1 MAEADLLLV
10 LPVGVVLRR
19 GDALVSNPAAQA
31 LTGYGAGELDHIDR
45 WFEHMFGEEAPRQR
59 AFYERYRS
67 QGFPTRPTLRLR
79 RKDGTL
85 CFVEVAARLLEDGQ
99 EVWTLHDITERHQA
113 DERFRV
119 LFEQSTDAHLL
130 FDKTGIIDCNQ
141 AAVDMLRCRDKKQL
155 LATHPAVFS
164 PPIQPDGRSS
174 HEKSIEMD
182 SIARRDGIH
191 RFDWIHRKL
200 DGTDFPVEVTLNP
213 VVLAG
218 GPALLVVWHD
228 LTQRKEIERALAEAR
243 DKALEATR
251 AKSAF
256 LANMSHELRTP
267 LNAIIGYS
275 ELLLEDAANSAPES
289 VEDLAKISGAGRH
302 LLTLIN
308 DILDLSKIEAG
319 FLKLH
324 REWID
329 VTEMAQEV
337 VQTVSPMAARNGNL
351 VSIEVDPN
359 VTRICADMTRVRQI
373 LLNLMGNASKFTHNG
388 QLGLRV
394 RRQQRQGVPWLAFE
408 VWDTGIGIPQ
418 DLLSHIFDEFV
429 QGDASTTRKFGGTG
443 LGLAITKRLC
453 ELMGGEIA
461 VSSVPGQGSTFVV
474 SMPVEVVGPIERATP
489 QSLPPLSEEAL
500 ALPAD
505 APLVV
510 VIDDDLYAQELMR
523 RTLARGGFRSV
534 PATDGATGLALCRQR
549 KPAAVTLDVL
559 MPGHDGWQV
568 LTALKADPELSSIPV
583 VMVSVLHD
591 RPKGFALGASHYLTK
606 PIDRNELIS
615 TLERYRP
622 LDAPGTALVVEDND
636 ALRVLMERSLTRS
649 GWTVHQ
655 ARNGAEA
662 LEILAQHPPDIVLL
676 DLMMPVMDG
685 FDFLATVRSQPQWQ
699 RLPVIVVTARELSS
713 EERARLEGQAQ
724 RVLEKGLV
732 SPEALLHQV
741 AVAVRSCAPVP

>member
-1 MAEADLLLV
+1 MAEAEILHG

-19 GDALVSNPAAQA
+19 GEELVSNPAAEA
-31 LTGYGAGELDHIDR
+31 LTGYSSAELGHIDR
-45 WFEHMFGEEAPRQR
+45 WFERLFGEDAPHHRSL
-59 AFYERYRS
+59 YEDFRR

-79 RKDGTL
+79 RKDGSH
-85 CFVEVAARLLEDGQ
+85 CFVEVAARVLGEQ

-130 FDKTGIIDCNQ
+130 FDKDGIIDCNQ
-141 AAVDMLRCRDKKQL
+141 AAVDLLRCRDKQQL

-164 PPIQPDGRSS
+164 PPQQPDGRSS
-174 HEKSIEMD
+174 HEKSVEMD
-182 SIARRDGIH
+182 SIARREGRH

-213 VVLAG
+213 VTLPG

-228 LTQRKEIERALAEAR
+228 LTQRKATERALAEAR

-275 ELLLEDAANSAPES
+275 ELLLEDAASSAPDS

-324 REWID
+324 REWLD
-329 VTEMAQEV
+329 VAEMAKEV
-337 VQTVSPMAARNGNL
+337 ATTVSPMAARNGNL
-351 VSIEVDPN
+351 VSVELDPD
-359 VTRICADMTRVRQI
+359 VSRICADVTRVRQI
-373 LLNLMGNASKFTHNG
+373 LLNLMGNASKFTHDG
-388 QLGLRV
+388 RLGLRV
-394 RRQQRQGVPWLAFE
+394 RREVRQDAAWVVFE

-418 DLLSHIFDEFV
+418 ALLSHIFDEFV

-443 LGLAITKRLC
+443 LGLAITRRLC
-453 ELMGGEIA
+453 ELMGGDIT
-461 VSSVPGQGSTFVV
+461 VSSEPGQGSTFVV
-474 SMPVEVVGPIERATP
+474 ALPVEVVGPIERAKP
-489 QSLPPLSEEAL
+489 RSHPPLPEEPIPLPP
-500 ALPAD
+500 D

-510 VIDDDLYAQELMR
+510 VIDDDPHAQELMR
-523 RTLARGGFRSV
+523 RTLARGGFRSL
-534 PATDGATGLALCRQR
+534 PARDGATGLALCRQR
-549 KPAAVTLDVL
+549 RPAAVTLDVL

-568 LTALKADPELSSIPV
+568 LAALKADAELSSIPV

-622 LDAPGTALVVEDND
+622 LDTPGTALVVEDND

-649 GWTVHQ
+649 GWTVHE

-662 LEILAQHPPDIVLL
+662 LEILEQHPPDIVLL

-685 FDFLATVRSQPQWQ
+685 FDFLATVRSHTRWQ
-699 RLPVIVVTARELSS
+699 TARELSS
-713 EERARLEGQAQ
+713 EERVRLEGQAQ

-741 AVAVRSCAPVP
+741 AVAVRSCAPAP